1 VNTDVKPIAIDDIRT
16 PPPVC
21 HSTPRSRNLR
31 HAIADFWLRL
41 LFGLAR
47 NAPWILRT
55 FKRPGVWAT
64 VRFSQKVRR
73 ATFANATRI
82 LGRDISARRRDAFAT
97 AVVGSFFDFVVDVGR
112 SSAMTAV
119 QLHAQIE
126 SVEGR
131 DAYVAHRQAGGG
143 AIIATAHMGSF
154 EVGLASLVDVE
165 PHIHVV
171 FKRDSQDGFES
182 IRRAL
187 RTTLGVHEAAIDD
200 GWETWIRLRDA
211 LESNHV
217 VVMQIDRAMPGQ
229 KAQAVPILGGH
240 VLLPIGPVK
249 LAQISGSPIVPVFT
263 VRTATGRCRVM
274 AEAPIRVDSDAALID
289 GVHPALLQ
297 LGKVI
302 EKYIAAYP
310 EQWLVLD
317 PAFVEDLT
325 Q

>member
-1 VNTDVKPIAIDDIRT
+1 MKPIAIDEIRT

-21 HSTPRSRNLR
+21 RSTARSRNFR
-31 HAIADFWLRL
+31 DAIADFWLRL

-47 NAPWILRT
+47 NAPWVLRA

-64 VRFSQKVRR
+64 VRFSRKVRR
-73 ATFANATRI
+73 ATFANARRI
-82 LGRDISARRRDAFAT
+82 LGSDISAPRCEAFAT

-119 QLHAQIE
+119 QLHARIE

-131 DAYVAHRQAGGG
+131 AAYVAHRQQGGG

-154 EVGLASLVDVE
+154 EVGLAALVDVE
-165 PHIHVV
+165 PHIHVI
-171 FKRDSQDGFES
+171 FKRDSLDGFES
-182 IRRAL
+182 IRRAM

-200 GWETWIRLRDA
+200 GWETWMRLRDA
-211 LESNHV
+211 LEQNHV
-217 VVMQIDRAMPGQ
+217 VVMQVDRAMPGQ

-240 VLLPIGPVK
+240 VLLPLGPIK

-274 AEAPIRVDSDAALID
+274 AEAPIHIDPDAVLIE

-297 LGKVI
+297 LGKVL

-317 PAFVEDLT
+317 PAFVEDAT

>member
-1 VNTDVKPIAIDDIRT
+1 VKPIAIDDIRT